1 MAARNTDVTVGA
13 TYTQLTDN
21 DVTNIS
27 FQNKGS
33 GVLEVVAVASGTPA
47 ETVNGVIYG
56 EREGEDNLTLAD
68 RWLGVISPARVW
80 ARFTNGDGLVWVSH
94 SA

>member
-1 MAARNTDVTVGA
+1 MAARNTDVTVGS

-21 DVTNIS
+21 DVSNIS

-33 GVLEVVAVASGTPA
+33 GILEVVAVASGTPA
-47 ETVNGVIYG
+47 ETVNGVIYA
-56 EREGEDNLTLAD
+56 EREGEDNLVLAD
-68 RWLGVISPARVW
+68 HWLGVTGPVRVW
-80 ARFTNGDGLVWVSH
+80 ARFADSTGPVWVSH

>member
-1 MAARNTDVTVGA
+1 MAARNTDVTVGS

-33 GVLEVVAVASGTPA
+33 AILEVTAVASGTPA
-47 ETVNGVIYG
+47 ETVRGVFYG
-56 EREGEDNLTLAD
+56 VREGEDNLVLAD
-68 RWLGVISPARVW
+68 RWLGVTGPVRVW
-80 ARFTNGDGLVWVSH
+80 ARFVNSTGAVWVCH